1 MTYTGLAKLNIQQT
15 ASLGAGFVLS
25 RGCYL
30 EKSTTYCSW
39 TGRAVW
45 KSIMVFKKWAPWLME
60 FIRVLNKSLACLMTA
75 KARSFGKHF
84 IFMLSVIRRE
94 KPCFFADE
102 MVLII
107 KSRSHFLCLS
117 LLSLKDKGGFQRRES
132 SQVKPLT

>member
-1 MTYTGLAKLNIQQT
+1 MLLIFGEKYHILFMDRES
-15 ASLGAGFVLS
+15 SLEVNYG
-25 RGCYL
+25 
-30 EKSTTYCSW
+30 
-39 TGRAVW
+39 
-45 KSIMVFKKWAPWLME
+45 FKKWDPWLME